1 MGGVALRRW
10 LTARATGPVAAFA
23 AVAVVMAA
31 SSAGAAAP
39 TQGPALAFAP
49 GKAEAANGSAPEY
62 TAAGV
67 CGSDH
72 ETYLKELVHTAP
84 TSLTVKHEWGDIVP
98 GGKQVMVSGTVTT
111 AHAGPGDLPMS
122 HPFGDDLSMDVALD
136 PQFREFS
143 RQLGVPDA
151 AVPRD
156 ELHLE
161 ISAGMIPHVR
171 RPPSTAGG
179 QAGQT
184 WRQLSDFNL
193 SGLQPGFEQP
203 AVGDRMAVMGRWI
216 IDCGHEDYGT
226 ELHAISFLAW
236 AHEDGKRTVV
246 HTYFNP
252 YRDTELYS
260 PDANVL
266 GQVNNR
272 RRTSSPDV
280 KEFPPYFVDEVVR
293 LLQGKINHLRS
304 QELVEATV
312 ASPAP
317 WRVCAPQGTS
327 GRHTTVRYDIVARP
341 GVTVRATTDNA
352 SGCATLRTD
361 FGRAYRPA
369 ELKLRQCVL
378 PWDFLD
384 ALASG
389 AIGSP
394 VDVRALIK
402 SYVPE
407 QVHPLVDH
415 DPDTTCGDALA
426 GPSVHARPTGR
437 AVRTDA
443 RQPFPFYGVITV
455 SRT

>member
-1 MGGVALRRW
+1 MR
-10 LTARATGPVAAFA
+10 VAAAVGAVVVLA
-23 AVAVVMAA
+23 AVA
-31 SSAGAAAP
+31 SGGAGAQ
-39 TQGPALAFAP
+39 TTGPALGFVP
-49 GKAEAANGSAPEY
+49 GKAEVGNGSPSEFS
-62 TAAGV
+62 AAGV

-72 ETYLKELVHTAP
+72 ETYLKELLHTAP

-151 AVPRD
+151 GEARD

-161 ISAGMIPHVR
+161 ISAGLIPHMR
-171 RPPSTAGG
+171 RPPSTPGK
-179 QAGQT
+179 AGQT

-193 SGLQPGFEQP
+193 NGLLPGFEQP
-203 AVGDRMAVMGRWI
+203 AVGDRMVVMGRWI

-226 ELHAISFLAW
+226 ELHPISFIAW
-236 AHEDGKRTVV
+236 AHQDGASTLV

-260 PDANVL
+260 PDAKVL
-266 GQVNNR
+266 GEVNNKR
-272 RRTSSPDV
+272 RASSQDV

-293 LLQGKINHLRS
+293 LLQGKVDHLRS

-312 ASPAP
+312 ASPAA
-317 WRVCAPQGTS
+317 WRVCAPSGTT
-327 GRHTTVRYDIVARP
+327 GPHTTVRYDIVTRP
-341 GVTVRATTDNA
+341 GVRVRATPDNT
-352 SGCATLRTD
+352 SGCATLRTNL
-361 FGRAYRPA
+361 GHGYRPA
-369 ELKLRQCVL
+369 EPKLRNCVL
-378 PWDFLD
+378 PWDYLD
-384 ALASG
+384 AIAGG
-389 AIGSP
+389 AVGAP
-394 VDVRALIK
+394 VDVRGLIK

-415 DPDTTCGDALA
+415 DPDPTCADALGA
-426 GPSVHARPTGR
+426 PRVHNHPTGR
-437 AVRTDA
+437 TVRTDA
-443 RQPFPFYGVITV
+443 RQPFPFYGTIAV

>member
-1 MGGVALRRW
+1 MGMWWRGWFMAC
-10 LTARATGPVAAFA
+10 ATGPVAVCA
-23 AVAVVMAA
+23 AVALLVGVAA
-31 SSAGAAAP
+31 VGAAAP
-39 TQGPALAFAP
+39 TQGPDLAFAP
-49 GKAEAANGSAPEY
+49 GKAEAADGNPPVY

-136 PQFREFS
+136 PQFRVFS
-143 RQLGVPDA
+143 RQLGAPNA
-151 AVPRD
+151 AEPRD

-171 RPPSTAGG
+171 RPPSTAGTPG
-179 QAGQT
+179 GET

-193 SGLQPGFEQP
+193 SGLLPGFEQP

-226 ELHAISFLAW
+226 ELHAISFIAW
-236 AHEDGKRTVV
+236 AHQDGSRTVV

-252 YRDTELYS
+252 YRDTELYG
-260 PDANVL
+260 PDAKVL
-266 GQVNNR
+266 GEVNNKH
-272 RRTSSPDV
+272 RTSSPDV

-293 LLQGKINHLRS
+293 LLQGKIDHLRS

-317 WRVCAPQGTS
+317 WRVCAPTGTT
-327 GRHTTVRYDIVARP
+327 GGLTHVRYDIVARP
-341 GVTVRATTDNA
+341 GVRVRATTNNA
-352 SGCATLRTD
+352 SGCATLWTDLGRT
-361 FGRAYRPA
+361 YRPA
-369 ELKLRQCVL
+369 EPKMRQCVL
-378 PWDFLD
+378 PWDLLD
-384 ALASG
+384 AVAGG

-394 VDVRALIK
+394 VDVRQLIK

-415 DPDTTCGDALA
+415 DPDTTCADALA
-426 GPSVHARPTGR
+426 GPRVHARPTGR
-437 AVRTDA
+437 VVRTDR

>member
-1 MGGVALRRW
+1 VIAFVAGRR
-10 LTARATGPVAAFA
+10 ARVAAVLA
-23 AVAVVMAA
+23 ALAVLMAA
-31 SSAGAAAP
+31 ASAGATP
-39 TQGPALAFAP
+39 TRGPDLAFAP
-49 GKAEAANGSAPEY
+49 GKAEAADGSPPDFK
-62 TAAGV
+62 AAGV

-72 ETYLKELVHTAP
+72 ETYLKELLQTAP

-143 RQLGVPDA
+143 RQLGVADA
-151 AVPRD
+151 TAPRD

-161 ISAGMIPHVR
+161 ISSGMIPHVR

-179 QAGQT
+179 QSGQT

-193 SGLQPGFEQP
+193 SGLRPGFEQP

-226 ELHAISFLAW
+226 ELHAISFIAW
-236 AHEDGKRTVV
+236 AHEDGNRTVV

-266 GQVNNR
+266 GQVNNA

-293 LLQGKINHLRS
+293 LLQGKIDHLRS

-317 WRVCAPQGTS
+317 WQVCTPTGSS

-341 GVTVRATTDNA
+341 GVTVRATTDEK

-361 FGRAYRPA
+361 LGRGYRPA
-369 ELKLRQCVL
+369 VPKMRQCVL

-384 ALASG
+384 GLAGG

-415 DPDTTCGDALA
+415 DPDTTCADALA
-426 GPSVHARPTGR
+426 GPNVHARPSGR
-437 AVRTDA
+437 VVRTDNHE
-443 RQPFPFYGVITV
+443 PFPFYGVITV
-455 SRT
+455 SRS